1 MRMQWPLTLMLTV
14 CSQSLLAQSAKGGLP
29 LWEIGAVG
37 LTAAQSAY
45 PGSSETVSIALAVPF
60 VIYRGEYFRLDRDS
74 AGFRAI
80 HRPDFELDI
89 GFSGSLGSR
98 ANDTVA
104 RQGMDDLG
112 TLIEFGPRMRWN
124 LSATAAPGQ
133 WRFELPLRGVFDLSN
148 SAAYRGMVLEPELK
162 YSYRAKEG
170 WTWGAG
176 ISAISADQSLQSLL
190 YSVTAAQATASRA
203 AYQAQAGLMALRLSG
218 SWSYPLSSDARLLV
232 FGRVDS
238 VQSAANQASPLVRQ
252 NASTS
257 LGTVLVY
264 TWKQSEARAPD

>member
-1 MRMQWPLTLMLTV
+1 MRMQWPLTLLLAF

-45 PGSSETVSIALAVPF
+45 PGSSETVSLALAVPY

-124 LSATAAPGQ
+124 LSATSAPGQ

-176 ISAISADQSLQSLL
+176 ISAIAADQSMQSLL
-190 YSVTAAQATASRA
+190 YSVTAAQSTASRA
-203 AYQAQAGLMALRLSG
+203 AYQAQAGLMAVRLSG
-218 SWSYPLSSDARLLV
+218 SMSYPLSSDTRLLV

-238 VQSAANQASPLVRQ
+238 VQGAANQASSLVRQ

-257 LGTVLVY
+257 LGAVLVY
-264 TWKQSEARAPD
+264 TWKQSEARASE